1 MSAFTRSVFLATT
14 LATVS
19 LMAHA
24 AMAPAT
30 RTGAEGEQLVALQ
43 GGATLHIY
51 QDGKMAEE
59 NAFGRPTVVTP
70 GQTLHEQNGTTIVMK
85 GDEVARLSME
95 QYQQNRN

>member
-1 MSAFTRSVFLATT
+1 MSTFTKSVFVAAT
-14 LATVS
+14 LATAS
-19 LMAHA
+19 LMANA

-51 QDGKMAEE
+51 KDGKMAEE
-59 NAFGRPTVVTP
+59 NALGHPVLVTP
-70 GQTLHEQNGTTIVMK
+70 GQQLHEKNGTTIAMN